1 MPKHNHIVKTLQDTR
16 AEHPIDGDD
25 VEAWVD
31 RLTTLS
37 DELEH
42 IREASDPTLFTERQ
56 AEVLVRWHG
65 MGQTAAEIADVL
77 GIGNARVYEIR
88 HITEDKLLA
97 AEATLSVMNE
107 LRQSIRPDPHADPAD
122 RQ

>member
-1 MPKHNHIVKTLQDTR
+1 MTNHIIKTLQNTR

-31 RLTTLS
+31 RLTSLS

-56 AEVLVRWHG
+56 AEVIIRWHG

-88 HITEDKLLA
+88 HAAEDKLLA
-97 AEATLSVMNE
+97 ADATLSLVDE
-107 LRQSIRPDPHADPAD
+107 LRQSIRPDPYTDTPEGE
-122 RQ
+122 